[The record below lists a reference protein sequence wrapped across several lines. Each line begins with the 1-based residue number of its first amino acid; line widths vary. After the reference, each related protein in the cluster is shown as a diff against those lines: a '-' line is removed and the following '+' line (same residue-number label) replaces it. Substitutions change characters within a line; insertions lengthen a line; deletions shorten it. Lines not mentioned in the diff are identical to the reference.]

1 MKVVIRHNNEI
12 VAKTNLP
19 VIPTVGN
26 NIRLRNGQEFEIIK
40 ITFVESQDISEIDY
54 VGYLELEV
62 K

>member
-1 MKVVIRHNNEI
+1 MKVVIRHNSEI

-26 NIRLRNGQEFEIIK
+26 NIRLRNGQEFEIVK
-40 ITFVESQDISEIDY
+40 ITFVESQDTSEIDY